1 MQSLRLTRSRNDADG
16 NMLFRVAEPKEVHNY
31 LDKVLDA
38 EQLVI
43 DPAIRPQ
50 LEQAALHY
58 QCVMQY
64 RNQINHASANDLGL
78 QSECVR
84 PLDTEHIKETLQKIT
99 AYLNEIRPLKRNVP
113 QDIEEIPVDAAI
125 PAGTPAR

>member
-1 MQSLRLTRSRNDADG
+1 
-16 NMLFRVAEPKEVHNY
+16 MLFRVAEPKEVHNY

-78 QSECVR
+78 QSKHVL
-84 PLDTEHIKETLQKIT
+84 PLDTESIKDTLQKIT
-99 AYLNEIRPLKRNVP
+99 AYLHEIRPLKRNVP
-113 QDIEEIPVDAAI
+113 QGIEAIPVDAAI
-125 PAGTPAR
+125 PAGTPARCP